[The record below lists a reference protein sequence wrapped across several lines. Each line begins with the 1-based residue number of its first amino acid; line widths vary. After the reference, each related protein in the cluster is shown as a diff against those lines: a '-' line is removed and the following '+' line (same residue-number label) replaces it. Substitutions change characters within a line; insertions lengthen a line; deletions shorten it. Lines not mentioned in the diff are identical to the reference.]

1 MPWVRRACRREFES
15 KIRDEIRS
23 EVFYFFLLTALLK
36 TQSPKPLYTR
46 SAVRFRE
53 FLTLS
58 TLLLLVCDK
67 QSKLIP
73 LASFIRECGSK
84 LRLFEMG
91 VVYFSR
97 TCLSKLQTH
106 RAELLA

>member
-1 MPWVRRACRREFES
+1 
-15 KIRDEIRS
+15 
-23 EVFYFFLLTALLK
+23 
-36 TQSPKPLYTR
+36 
-46 SAVRFRE
+46 
-53 FLTLS
+53 
-58 TLLLLVCDK
+58 LLLLVCDK